1 MLAAEPAEIILTF
14 WFYIKYISEEG
25 RPSSLVFWWCL
36 RLTHIPDTATRES
49 PVCVWKERDVL
60 LSYQN
65 NMRVLNVK
73 TFLKSQRSFC
83 IFYALFYIIV
93 IVKLDGDYKYFSLFI
108 PFREVLSFSLSVE
121 KLIAKWNEMKNELF
135 MSDVSTSHILYC
147 PRLQCLVKDL
157 KGRDEEGRQGLND
170 FYRKQSERKDI

>member
-1 MLAAEPAEIILTF
+1 MLKLSWKVKE
-14 WFYIKYISEEG
+14 
-25 RPSSLVFWWCL
+25 VF
-36 RLTHIPDTATRES
+36 
-49 PVCVWKERDVL
+49 V
-60 LSYQN
+60 
-65 NMRVLNVK
+65 
-73 TFLKSQRSFC
+73 F
-83 IFYALFYIIV
+83 FYALFYIIV
-93 IVKLDGDYKYFSLFI
+93 IVKLDDDYKYFSLFI